1 MFTGVLCRAQ
11 VRYRRGNGP
20 GVGFKGDSQ
29 NLTQTGELGTHEPAR
44 SWSDMTF
51 HALDSRVSRIL
62 ISRELRGHNR
72 VARLP
77 TKGRRIHIC
86 DTLVRGK
93 REYHDVQKCG
103 NSDEQERVTYSWRL
117 QVDGRKNFRQFS
129 RQTKLSPMKK
139 NPYGDQE

>member
-1 MFTGVLCRAQ
+1 M
-11 VRYRRGNGP
+11 
-20 GVGFKGDSQ
+20 KGDRKHLPQ
-29 NLTQTGELGTHEPAR
+29 PGELGTYEPAG
-44 SWSDMTF
+44 SWSDVAF
-51 HALDSRVSRIL
+51 HAFDARVGRIL

-77 TKGRRIHIC
+77 TEGRRIHIR
-86 DTLVRGK
+86 DTFVRGT

-103 NSDEQERVTYSWRL
+103 NADKQERVTYSWRL

-139 NPYGDQE
+139 DPYGDQD